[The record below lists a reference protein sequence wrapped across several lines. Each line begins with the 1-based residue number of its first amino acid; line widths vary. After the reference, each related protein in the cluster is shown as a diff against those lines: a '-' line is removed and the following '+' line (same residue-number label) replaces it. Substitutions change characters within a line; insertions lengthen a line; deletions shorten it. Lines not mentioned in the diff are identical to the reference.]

1 MKIRAITL
9 FDNPGSTI
17 EETFIERATQ
27 FFEQCRAAFQDAE
40 LEVQTIRFASP
51 PFPLFLKELSSREQ
65 VDYAVRL
72 ESSLTASGYEY
83 ISLGPALPEYPASYQ
98 LIPDLIQ
105 STNATFCSGVMNGP
119 AGISLPAVRACGQAI
134 HKLAPQNPNGFAN
147 LYFAALGNVPPGAPF
162 FPAAYH
168 GGGAP
173 EFAVAVEAADLA
185 LSAFKTASSF
195 QEARQRLIGAI
206 EKTADGISQAAGK
219 VEGLTAVVYR
229 GIDFSLAPFPDP
241 TLSIGAALE
250 SLGVQRLGQHG
261 SLAGAAFLADCI
273 DRANFPHTGFSGLML
288 PVMEDTVLAERAAGG
303 SLSVK
308 DLLLYSAVCGT
319 GLDTV
324 PLPGDCTPQEI
335 SGLLTDLAALSLRLD
350 KPLTARLMPIPG
362 KKAGEPT
369 DFDFPFFAN
378 SRILPLESAELGG
391 LFSGEEFLDIR
402 ARARS
407 AD

>member
-9 FDNPGSTI
+9 FDSPGSPI
-17 EETFIERATQ
+17 KEAFIERATQ
-27 FFEQCRAAFQDAE
+27 FFEQCQASFQDAD

-51 PFPLFLKELSSREQ
+51 PFPLFLKELSSPEQ
-65 VDYAVRL
+65 IDFAVRL
-72 ESSLTASGYEY
+72 ESILTAAGYEY
-83 ISLGPALPEYPASYQ
+83 MSLGPALPEYPASYQ

-105 STNATFCSGVMNGP
+105 ATKSTFCSGVMTGS
-119 AGISLPAVRACGQAI
+119 AGVSLPAVRACGQAI
-134 HKLAPQNPNGFAN
+134 AELAPQDPNGFAN
-147 LYFAALGNVPPGAPF
+147 LYFAALGNVPSGAPF

-168 GGGAP
+168 SGGVP

-185 LSAFKTASSF
+185 LNAFKTATSF
-195 QEARQRLIGAI
+195 QDARQRLIDAI
-206 EKTADGISQAAGK
+206 EKTADEISQAAGK
-219 VEGLTAVVYR
+219 VEGSTAAVYQ

-241 TLSIGAALE
+241 GLSIGAALE
-250 SLGVQRLGQHG
+250 NLGVPRLGQHG
-261 SLAGAAFLADCI
+261 SLAGAAFLTDCI

-288 PVMEDTVLAERAAGG
+288 PVMEDMVLAERAAGG

-319 GLDTV
+319 GLDTI
-324 PLPGDCTPQEI
+324 PLPGACTPEEI
-335 SGLLTDLAALSLRLD
+335 SSLLIDLAALSLRLD

-362 KKAGEPT
+362 KKAGEST

-378 SRILPLESAELGG
+378 SRVLPLESTKLGG

-402 ARARS
+402 ARAGG

>member
-17 EETFIERATQ
+17 EEAFIERATQ
-27 FFEQCRAAFQDAE
+27 FFEECRAAFQDAG

-51 PFPLFLKELSSREQ
+51 PFPLFLKELSPLGQ
-65 VDYAVRL
+65 IDFAVRL
-72 ESSLTASGYEY
+72 ESVLTALGYEY
-83 ISLGPALPEYPASYQ
+83 ISLGPALPEHPASYQ

-105 STNATFCSGVMNGP
+105 ATNATFCSGVMTGS
-119 AGISLPAVRACGQAI
+119 AGVSLAAVRACGQAI
-134 HKLAPQNPNGFAN
+134 HKLAPQDPNGFAN

-168 GGGAP
+168 SGGRP

-185 LSAFKTASSF
+185 LNAFREASTF
-195 QEARQRLIGAI
+195 QDARQRLVDAI
-206 EKTADGISQAAGK
+206 EETADEISQAAGK
-219 VEGLTAVVYR
+219 VEESTAAVYQ

-250 SLGVQRLGQHG
+250 SLGVPRLGQHG

-273 DRANFPHTGFSGLML
+273 DRADFPHTGFSGLML
-288 PVMEDTVLAERAAGG
+288 PVMEDTILAERAAGG

-319 GLDTV
+319 GLDTI
-324 PLPGDCTPQEI
+324 PLPGDCTPEEI

-362 KKAGEPT
+362 KQAGEPT

-378 SRILPLESAELGG
+378 SRVLRLESTELSG
-391 LFSGEEFLDIR
+391 LFSGQEFLDIQ
-402 ARARS
+402 ARAGRT
-407 AD
+407 D

>member
-1 MKIRAITL
+1 MKIRAITF

-17 EETFIERATQ
+17 QETFIERATQ
-27 FFEQCRAAFQDAE
+27 FVMRCRAAFKDAE

-51 PFPLFLKELSSREQ
+51 PFPLFLKDLSSPEQ
-65 VDYAVRL
+65 IAYAVHL
-72 ESSLTASGYEY
+72 ESILTGSGYEY

-105 STNATFCSGVMNGP
+105 ATNATFCSGVMAGP
-119 AGISLPAVRACGQAI
+119 AGVSLPAVRACGQAI
-134 HKLAPQNPNGFAN
+134 HKLAPQDPNGFAN

-168 GGGAP
+168 SGGVP

-185 LSAFKTASSF
+185 LSAFKTAESF
-195 QEARQRLIGAI
+195 QDARQRLIGAI
-206 EKTADGISQAAGK
+206 EEAADEISHTSEK
-219 VEGLTAVVYR
+219 VERSTAAIYR

-241 TLSIGAALE
+241 ALSIGAALE
-250 SLGVQRLGQHG
+250 SLGIPRLGLHG
-261 SLAGAAFLADCI
+261 SLAGTAFLADCI

-288 PVMEDTVLAERAAGG
+288 PVMEDTILAERAAGG

-324 PLPGDCTPQEI
+324 PLPGDCTPEEI
-335 SGLLTDLAALSLRLD
+335 SSLLTDLAVLSLRLD

-378 SRILPLESAELGG
+378 SRILPLESTELGG
-391 LFSGEEFLDIR
+391 LFSGGEFLDIR
-402 ARARS
+402 ARSGR